1 MYVLTGKGEVTGFAV
16 DRVEKYGIQHLCNV
30 YLPEKTSCWTFTE
43 DEYTEMGEPDLR
55 ALEPDGKADF
65 ITVGKEAWEAQN
77 VELFKSDKETWQHLY
92 PELFIEETEHG
103 SESEPE
109 EISGDRT
116 PEETGEG
123 DGEIVY
129 PELFIEETEHG
140 SEDKPEEISGDRT
153 PEETGNGDGETVG
166 DRSPVIETTEST
178 TSRDSDAG

>member
-16 DRVEKYGIQHLCNV
+16 DWVEKYGIQHLCNV

-43 DEYTEMGEPDLR
+43 DEYAAMGEPDLK

-65 ITVGKEAWEAQN
+65 VTVGKEVWEAQN

-92 PELFIEETEHG
+92 PELFIEETENG

-109 EISGDRT
+109 ES
-116 PEETGEG
+116 
-123 DGEIVY
+123 
-129 PELFIEETEHG
+129 
-140 SEDKPEEISGDRT
+140 SGDRT
-153 PEETGNGDGETVG
+153 PEETGNGDGEVVR
-166 DRSPVIETTEST
+166 DRPPVSETTEST